1 MKNNR
6 RNARILC
13 MQVLYAY
20 LQQENVILD
29 EVKTNTVRLNTEE
42 ELDRKFFETLLRL
55 TVYNMEEIDE
65 KIKERSKNWDFNR
78 ITLIDKIILRQ
89 SIAELLFEDDV
100 PPRVTISEAIELSK
114 IFSTDESHVFV
125 NGMLDRIYKDLVKSG
140 TLVPEINV
148 DEILKEEK

>member
-20 LQQENVILD
+20 FQQKNVSMD
-29 EVKTNTVRLNTEE
+29 EVRNNTVNLNTEDE
-42 ELDRKFFETLLRL
+42 CDMPFFDKLLSL
-55 TVYNMEEIDE
+55 SVLNMEEVDE
-65 KIKERSKNWDFNR
+65 RIKERSKNWDFNR

-89 SIAELLFEDDV
+89 SIAELLYIDDV

-125 NGMLDRIYKDLVKSG
+125 NGMLDRIYKDLVDNE

-148 DEILKEEK
+148 DEILKEET

>member
-20 LQQENVILD
+20 LQQENKILD

-42 ELDRKFFETLLRL
+42 ELDKKFFETLLKL
-55 TVYNMEEIDE
+55 TVYNMDEIDE

-89 SIAELLFEDDV
+89 SIAELLYEDDV

-125 NGMLDRIYKDLVKSG
+125 NGILDRIYKDLIKNG